1 MKFNKILLAAAM
13 TSVLAITATSCAD
26 DYVDLNQNPANV
38 SKADPKGLMTQA
50 ILNFQPNDYLIWFY
64 NNDYYSRW
72 TQMAC
77 PTGGYTDE
85 FTSMGAAGGQGSQY
99 LNTLKYRNEIRLY
112 IENTGEENQR
122 GYEAICT
129 VLTVYLGIFDSD
141 IYGARPYTEACR
153 YKIDGTLTPKYDMV
167 EELYNTWLDELN
179 EAITIFQRSD
189 IENSITQDLAYAG
202 DWTKWAKLANSLK
215 LKIAVRLLAQNKSK
229 ALSIASEV
237 EKSSVG
243 YIDSMEDDF
252 RFCKATEA
260 KSGSSDYVYGTGNGL
275 TNMGLSA
282 NVADFLLK
290 SLDPRIRFIYTKNA
304 FNSKVVQGFI
314 DNNKWDKVPEC
325 IKANVVLDDEGNF
338 KEWGGLGE
346 PWVRY
351 YGLPIVMNAKNEPE
365 YAEYFNYG
373 NRYNLPA
380 GDSEKGYYPFS
391 LQQEEMK
398 RGLVDFTVPT
408 VGINVIQDTDNNP
421 LFTMYLTAAEVNLY
435 LAEFKLL
442 GADLRQSAEYY
453 YNRGVRF
460 SVETYDALAA
470 ANKIPY
476 YGTTYDYDKNEVSIE
491 LKKGELDAMMATD
504 NVTFTGTDAE
514 KLEKVYLQELIH
526 FSLQIDDQYVT
537 ARRSGY
543 PKVGSSLLP
552 MVKFDRVAMEAIPRR
567 FEFGEPSVTDKMYQQ
582 TFEAYKQQGFNTLG
596 SGLSGPAYNLN
607 GTPLNSERLWQDI
620 NAPQW
625 GAGSA
630 N

>member
-13 TSVLAITATSCAD
+13 TSVLAISATSCSD
-26 DYVDLNQNPANV
+26 DYAELNQNPANV

-85 FTSMGAAGGQGSQY
+85 FTTHGATGGQGSQY
-99 LNTLKYRNEIRLY
+99 LSTLKYRNEIRLY
-112 IENTGEENQR
+112 IQNTGEESQR
-122 GYEAICT
+122 GYEAATT

-141 IYGARPYTEACR
+141 IFGARPYTEACR
-153 YKIDGTLTPKYDMV
+153 YKTDGILTPKYDMV
-167 EELYNTWLDELN
+167 DELYDTWLAELD
-179 EAITIFQRSD
+179 EAIAIFQNKD
-189 IENSITQDLAYAG
+189 IENSVTQDIAYGG
-202 DWTKWAKLANSLK
+202 DWAKWAKLANSLK
-215 LKIAVRLLAQNKSK
+215 LKIAVRLLAQNKDK
-229 ALSIASEV
+229 AISIANAVAS
-237 EKSSVG
+237 SSVG
-243 YIDSMEDDF
+243 YIDSMDDDL

-260 KSGSSDYVYGTGNGL
+260 KSGSDDYVYGTGNGL
-275 TNMGLSA
+275 LNMGLSA
-282 NVADFLLK
+282 NVCDFLLK
-290 SLDPRIRFIYTKNA
+290 SLDPRVRFIYTKNA

-314 DNNKWDKVPEC
+314 DEGKWANVPDC
-325 IKANVVLDDEGNF
+325 IKANVVLDDQGNF

-351 YGLPIVMNAKNEPE
+351 YGLPIAMNAKNDPE
-365 YAEYFNYG
+365 YAEYYNYG

-398 RGLVDFTVPT
+398 RGRVDFTVPT

-421 LFTMYLTAAEVNLY
+421 LYTMYMTAAEVNLY
-435 LAEFKLL
+435 LAELKLL
-442 GADLRQSAEYY
+442 GANLPQSAEYY

-491 LKKGELDAMMATD
+491 LKKGELDAMMLTD
-504 NVTFTGTDAE
+504 NVKLTGSKAE
-514 KLEKVYLQELIH
+514 QLEKVYLQELIH
-526 FSLQIDDQYVT
+526 FSLQIDDQFVT

-543 PKVGSSLLP
+543 PKIGSTLLP
-552 MVKFDRVAMEAIPRR
+552 MVKFDRVALNAIPRH
-567 FEFGEPSVTDKMYQQ
+567 FEFGEPSVTDKMYEQ
-582 TFEAYKQQGFNTLG
+582 TMEAYKKQGFNTLG
-596 SGLSGPAYNLN
+596 SGLSGPAYNLG
-607 GTPLNSERLWQDI
+607 GTPLNTERLWQDI
-620 NAPQW
+620 GAPQW
-625 GAGSA
+625 GTPE

>member
-1 MKFNKILLAAAM
+1 M
-13 TSVLAITATSCAD
+13 TSVLAISATSCAD
-26 DYVDLNQNPANV
+26 DYAELNQNPANV
-38 SKADPKGLMTQA
+38 SKADPKGLMTRA
-50 ILNFQPNDYLIWFY
+50 ALDFQPSDYLLWFY
-64 NNDYYSRW
+64 NNDYFSRW

-85 FTSMGAAGGQGSQY
+85 FTTMGAVGGQGSQY
-99 LNTLKYRNEIRLY
+99 INSLKYRNEIRLY
-112 IENTGEENQR
+112 IQNTGDESQR
-122 GYEAICT
+122 GYEAATT

-141 IYGARPYTEACR
+141 FFGARPYTQACR
-153 YKIDGTLTPKYDMV
+153 FKTDGILTPEYDMV
-167 EELYNTWLDELN
+167 EDLYDTWLTELD
-179 EAITIFQRSD
+179 EAIAIFQRDD
-189 IENSITQDLAYAG
+189 IENSVTQDIVYNG
-202 DWTKWAKLANSLK
+202 DWAKWAKLANSLK
-215 LKIAVRLLAQNKSK
+215 LKIAVRLLAQKKDK
-229 ALSIASEV
+229 ALQIAQEV
-237 EKSSVG
+237 ANSSVG
-243 YIDSMEDDF
+243 YIDSMDDDM
-252 RFCKATEA
+252 RFCKATES
-260 KSGSSDYVYGTGNGL
+260 KSGSDDYVYGTGNGL

-282 NVADFLLK
+282 NVCDFLLK
-290 SLDPRIRFIYTKNA
+290 SLDPRVRFIYTKNA

-314 DNNKWDKVPEC
+314 DEGKWDNIPEC
-325 IKANVVLDDEGNF
+325 IKANVVRDEDGNF

-351 YGLPIVMNAKNEPE
+351 YGLPIVMNAKNDEE

-380 GDSEKGYYPFS
+380 GESEKGYYPFS

-398 RGLVDFTVPT
+398 RGRVDFTVPT

-421 LFTMYLTAAEVNLY
+421 LYLMYMTAAEVNLY

-442 GADLRQSAEYY
+442 GASLPQSAEYY

-504 NVTFTGTDAE
+504 NVKLTGTKAE
-514 KLEKVYLQELIH
+514 QLEKVYLQELIH
-526 FSLQIDDQYVT
+526 FSLQIDDQFVT

-543 PKVGSSLLP
+543 PKIGSTLLP
-552 MVKFDRVAMEAIPRR
+552 MVKFERVALTAIPRR
-567 FEFGEPSVTDKMYQQ
+567 VEFGEPSITDKMYQQ
-582 TFEAYKQQGFNTLG
+582 TLDAYNKQGFKTLG
-596 SGLSGPAYNLN
+596 SGLSGPSYNLT
-607 GTPLNSERLWQDI
+607 GTPLNTERLWQDI

-625 GAGSA
+625 GTPE

>member
-13 TSVLAITATSCAD
+13 TSVLAISATSCSD
-26 DYVDLNQNPANV
+26 DYAELNQNPANV

-77 PTGGYTDE
+77 PTSGYTDE
-85 FTSMGAAGGQGSQY
+85 FTTHGATGGQGSQY
-99 LNTLKYRNEIRLY
+99 LSTLKYRNEIRLY
-112 IENTGEENQR
+112 IQNTGDESQR
-122 GYEAICT
+122 GYEAATT

-141 IYGARPYTEACR
+141 VFGARPYTEACR
-153 YKIDGTLTPKYDMV
+153 YKTDGILTPKYDMV
-167 EELYNTWLDELN
+167 DELYETWLAELD
-179 EAITIFQRSD
+179 EAIAIFQNKD
-189 IENSITQDLAYAG
+189 IENSVTQDIAYGG
-202 DWTKWAKLANSLK
+202 DWAKWAKLANSLK
-215 LKIAVRLLAQNKSK
+215 LKIAVRLLAQNKDK
-229 ALSIASEV
+229 AISIANAVAS
-237 EKSSVG
+237 SSVG
-243 YIDSMEDDF
+243 YIDSMDDDL

-260 KSGSSDYVYGTGNGL
+260 KSGSDDYVYGTGNGL

-282 NVADFLLK
+282 NVCDFLLK
-290 SLDPRIRFIYTKNA
+290 SLDPRVRFIYTKNA

-314 DNNKWDKVPEC
+314 DEGKWANVPEC

-351 YGLPIVMNAKNEPE
+351 YGLPIAMNAKNDPE
-365 YAEYFNYG
+365 YAEYYNYG

-398 RGLVDFTVPT
+398 RGRVDFTVPT

-421 LFTMYLTAAEVNLY
+421 LYTMYMTAAEVNLY

-442 GADLRQSAEYY
+442 GANLPQSAEYY

-476 YGTTYDYDKNEVSIE
+476 YGTTYDYDNNEVSIE

-504 NVTFTGTDAE
+504 NVKLTGSNAE
-514 KLEKVYLQELIH
+514 QLEKVYLQELIH
-526 FSLQIDDQYVT
+526 FSLQIDDQFVT

-543 PKVGSSLLP
+543 PKIGSTLLP
-552 MVKFDRVAMEAIPRR
+552 MVKFDRVALNAIPRH
-567 FEFGEPSVTDKMYQQ
+567 FEFGEPSVTDKMYEQ
-582 TFEAYKQQGFNTLG
+582 TMEAYKKQGIETLG
-596 SGLSGPAYNLN
+596 SGLSGPAYNLG
-607 GTPLNSERLWQDI
+607 GTPLNTERLWQDI
-620 NAPQW
+620 GAPQW
-625 GAGSA
+625 GTP
-630 N
+630 NN